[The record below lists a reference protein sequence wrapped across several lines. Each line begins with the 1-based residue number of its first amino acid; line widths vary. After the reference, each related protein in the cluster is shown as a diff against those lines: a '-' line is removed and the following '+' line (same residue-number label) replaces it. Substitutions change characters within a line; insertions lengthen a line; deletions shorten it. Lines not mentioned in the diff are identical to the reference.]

1 MQIICMKELAERSK
15 ILHLH
20 GIITQAQSTYDD
32 NLIYEING
40 WEMKMRDWCEYGSQ
54 LRFNIVWFGK
64 AVPNINPAIKL
75 VEKVD
80 LMLVI
85 GTNKKQL

>member
-1 MQIICMKELAERSK
+1 
-15 ILHLH
+15 
-20 GIITQAQSTYDD
+20 
-32 NLIYEING
+32 
-40 WEMKMRDWCEYGSQ
+40 MKMRHRCEYGSQ
-54 LRFNIVWFGK
+54 LKLNIVWFGK